1 MAFPVDTIR
10 RSKNHN
16 ADQPNRGLHGGLTA
30 RNDRVLQGIA
40 TSCEGADMVGLET
53 KGFEPSANSCGKAP
67 NSRSR
72 GTESG
77 TLGHKPGNPPHPIA
91 TDGAELRTVIDSWPS
106 LPAALRARILG
117 MVEGAT
123 AARMEG

>member
-30 RNDRVLQGIA
+30 RNDRVLQGVA

-53 KGFEPSANSCGKAP
+53 KGFEPSANSCGKTP
-67 NSRSR
+67 NSQSR

-77 TLGHKPGNPPHPIA
+77 TLSKASHPA
-91 TDGAELRTVIDSWPS
+91 AAHGTELQTVADAWPS
-106 LPAALRARILG
+106 LPPALRARILG
-117 MVEGAT
+117 MVEGAM
-123 AARMEG
+123 AAREGG